1 MAHEI
6 IEKFFENLMIL
17 IFETLGT
24 GMLAALFVAT
34 HGANG
39 FIIGFFILL
48 IFSSKIS
55 GAHYNPIVTLANMF
69 RKDAGAFHRWTGILY
84 MIAQTAGA
92 IGGVFFAEYF
102 FGLKLTP
109 AADVLTVYNG
119 DALNY
124 VSGKNY
130 PFVQCMISETLGGF
144 ILVLAYLT

>member
-17 IFETLGT
+17 IFEALGT
-24 GMLAALFVAT
+24 GMLAALFTAT
-34 HGANG
+34 HGENG
-39 FIIGFFILL
+39 FIVGFFILL

-84 MIAQTAGA
+84 MIAQVAGA

-102 FGLKLTP
+102 FGLNIDP
-109 AADVLTVYNG
+109 ASDVLTLTNG
-119 DALNY
+119 GD
-124 VSGKNY
+124 KNY